1 MIASDFIE
9 RKKRG
14 LEHSAEEVR
23 EFIEGYVNDTIP
35 DYQMAAWLM
44 AVNFQGM
51 TDRETIALVEVML
64 HSGATI
70 NLSSIE
76 TFKVDKH
83 STGGVGDKVSLI
95 LAPLANAVGCVV
107 PMLSGRSLGHTGGT
121 LDKLESIP
129 GFNVMISREEFIRLV
144 KHYGL
149 AVSGAT
155 QEMVPADRKM
165 YALRDVTAT
174 VRSIPLICGSILSKK
189 IAEGINGLVLDVKTG
204 NGAVLPEYAQCSLLA
219 KQLINVGQHFGLKVK
234 ALLTDMNQPLG
245 QAVGNWLEVRE
256 SIAVLQ
262 GGGPADLV
270 ELTLHL
276 TAWMVVLSGIEKT
289 LDQAKIRLKKAITSG
304 LAWEKFIMMVANQGG
319 NVKSVENPQ
328 KYPKA
333 GHIAPVLA
341 AQGGYIERIDTYAI
355 GMTALELGAGRRN
368 LADKIRPE
376 VGLHFEKKIG
386 DFVELNEPLLV
397 IHAPDQKTW
406 QIAAKRVRQAFTFSE
421 AKIIPPP
428 LVSETF

>member
-1 MIASDFIE
+1 MIAPDFIE

-14 LEHSAEEVR
+14 LEHSAEEIH
-23 EFIEGYVNDTIP
+23 EFIEGYVNGAIP

-144 KHYGL
+144 KNYGL
-149 AVSGAT
+149 AMGGAT

-219 KQLINVGQHFGLKVK
+219 KKLINVAQHFGLKVK

-319 NVKSVENPQ
+319 SVKSVENPQ

-341 AQGGYIERIDTYAI
+341 AQSGYIERIDTYAI
-355 GMTALELGAGRRN
+355 GMIALELGAGRRN

-406 QIAAKRVRQAFTFSE
+406 QIAEKRIRQAFTFSE

>member
-1 MIASDFIE
+1 MIAPDFIE
-9 RKKRG
+9 WKKCG
-14 LEHSAEEVR
+14 LEHSAAEIRKFV
-23 EFIEGYVNDTIP
+23 EGYVNGTIP

-70 NLSSIE
+70 DLSPVKV
-76 TFKVDKH
+76 FKVDKH

-107 PMLSGRSLGHTGGT
+107 PMISGRSLGHTGGT

-129 GFNVMISREEFIRLV
+129 GFKVMIPKKEFMLLV
-144 KHYGL
+144 EKYGL
-149 AVSGAT
+149 AMGGAT
-155 QEMVPADRKM
+155 QEVVPADRKM

-189 IAEGINGLVLDVKTG
+189 VAEGINGLVLDVKTG
-204 NGAVLPEYAQCSLLA
+204 NGAILPEYDQGSQLA
-219 KQLINVGQHFGLKVK
+219 RQLINVGQHFGLKVK
-234 ALLTDMNQPLG
+234 SVLTDMNQPLG
-245 QAVGNWLEVRE
+245 RAVGNWLEVQE
-256 SIAVLQ
+256 SIEVLK

-289 LDQAKIRLKKAITSG
+289 LDQAKIRLQKAITSG

-319 NVKSVENPQ
+319 DVKLVENPQ
-328 KYPKA
+328 TYPQA
-333 GHIAPVLA
+333 GHIAPVVA
-341 AQGGYIERIDTYAI
+341 TRSGYIKSIDTHAI
-355 GMTALELGAGRRN
+355 GMIALELGAGRRS
-368 LADKIRPE
+368 LKDQIRPE
-376 VGLHFEKKIG
+376 VGLLMEKRIG
-386 DFVELNEPLLV
+386 DLVELNEPLLT
-397 IHAPDQKTW
+397 IHAPDKNAW
-406 QIAAKRVRQAFTFSE
+406 RIAEKRVRQAFTFTE
-421 AKIIPPP
+421 DRVVPPP
-428 LVSETF
+428 LIYETR

>member
-1 MIASDFIE
+1 MIAPDFIE

-14 LEHSAEEVR
+14 LEHSTQEIR
-23 EFIEGYVNDTIP
+23 EFVEGYVNGTIP

-44 AVNFQGM
+44 AVNFRGM

-64 HSGATI
+64 HSGETI
-70 NLSSIE
+70 DFSPIKA
-76 TFKVDKH
+76 FKVDKH

-129 GFNVMISREEFIRLV
+129 GFNVMIPKKEFIHLV
-144 KHYGL
+144 KKYGL
-149 AVSGAT
+149 AMGGAT

-165 YALRDVTAT
+165 YALRDVTST

-189 IAEGINGLVLDVKTG
+189 IAEGIDGLVLDVKTG

-219 KQLINVGQHFGLKVK
+219 KKLINVGQRFGLKVK
-234 ALLTDMNQPLG
+234 ALLTNMNQPLG
-245 QAVGNWLEVRE
+245 QAVGNWLEVCE
-256 SIAVLQ
+256 SIEVLK
-262 GGGPADLV
+262 GGGPTDLV
-270 ELTLHL
+270 ELTMHL
-276 TAWMVVLSGIEKT
+276 TAWMVVLSGIEET
-289 LDQAKIRLKKAITSG
+289 LDQAKTRLKKAITSG

-319 NVKSVENPQ
+319 DVKSVENPQ

-333 GHIAPVLA
+333 GCIAPVLA
-341 AQGGYIERIDTYAI
+341 VQSGYVKSIDTYAM
-355 GMTALELGAGRRN
+355 GMIALELGAGRRS
-368 LADKIRPE
+368 LEDMIRPE

-386 DFVELNEPLLV
+386 DFVELNEPLLMV
-397 IHAPDQKTW
+397 HALDKKAW
-406 QIAAKRVRQAFTFSE
+406 QIAERRVRQAFTFSE
-421 AKIIPPP
+421 DKVIPPP
-428 LVSETF
+428 LVYETF

>member
-1 MIASDFIE
+1 MIAPDFIE

-14 LEHSAEEVR
+14 WEHSVAEIR
-23 EFIEGYVNDTIP
+23 EFIEGYVNGTIP
-35 DYQMAAWLM
+35 DYQVAAWLM

-64 HSGATI
+64 HSGEI
-70 NLSSIE
+70 IDLSSIK

-129 GFNVMISREEFIRLV
+129 GFRVMLPQQEFMHLV
-144 KHYGL
+144 KKYGL
-149 AVSGAT
+149 AMGGAT

-219 KQLINVGQHFGLKVK
+219 KKLINVGQHFGLKVK

-245 QAVGNWLEVRE
+245 RAVGNWLEVWE
-256 SIAVLQ
+256 SIEVLK

-276 TAWMVVLSGIEKT
+276 TAWMVVLSGITKS
-289 LDQAKIRLKKAITSG
+289 LDQAKAKLKKAITSG

-328 KYPKA
+328 TYPRA

-341 AQGGYIERIDTYAI
+341 EQSGYVKGIDTYAI
-355 GMTALELGAGRRN
+355 GMIALELGTGRRS
-368 LADKIRPE
+368 LEDRIRPE
-376 VGLHFEKKIG
+376 VGLRLLKKIG
-386 DFVELNEPLLV
+386 DLVELNEPLLEV
-397 IHAPDQKTW
+397 HAPDKTAW
-406 QIAAKRVRQAFTFSE
+406 QIAERRVRQAFSFSE
-421 AKIIPPP
+421 DKVIPPP
-428 LVSETF
+428 LIYETF

>member
-1 MIASDFIE
+1 MIAPDFIE

-14 LEHSAEEVR
+14 WEHSAEEIC

-64 HSGATI
+64 HSGETI
-70 NLSSIE
+70 DLSAIK

-129 GFNVMISREEFIRLV
+129 GFNAMIPKKEFIRLV
-144 KHYGL
+144 EKYGL
-149 AVSGAT
+149 AMGGAT
-155 QEMVPADRKM
+155 QVMVPADRKM
-165 YALRDVTAT
+165 YALRDVTST

-219 KQLINVGQHFGLKVK
+219 KKLINVAQHFGLKVK

-256 SIAVLQ
+256 SIEVLK

-289 LDQAKIRLKKAITSG
+289 LDRAKTKLKKAIGSG

-319 NVKSVENPQ
+319 NVKLVENPQ
-328 KYPKA
+328 GYPKA
-333 GHIAPVLA
+333 EYIAPVLA
-341 AQGGYIERIDTYAI
+341 VQSGYVKSIDTYAI
-355 GMTALELGAGRRN
+355 GMIALELGAGRRS
-368 LADKIRPE
+368 LADKIKPE

-386 DFVELNEPLLV
+386 DFVEFNEPMIT
-397 IHAPDQKTW
+397 IHAPDQKAW
-406 QIAAKRVRQAFTFSE
+406 QVAERRVRQAFTFSE
-421 AKIIPPP
+421 DKVIPPP
-428 LVSETF
+428 LVYETF